1 MVEAATQFRKN
12 SFSDEDSA
20 QLALVATA
28 FQNVSDT
35 SISAADSASFII
47 SQLKAFQNEGIT
59 AYQVIDKVNET
70 ANRFAVGT
78 NDLSSA
84 LEVAGAGLATYNNS
98 YDQTIALVTAGSEIM
113 TGRSLQVARGL
124 NTIAARLTT
133 NQDLLAKYGISLQ
146 DGNGHMRSTYDIL
159 RELSDAWQTMG
170 EEERVS
176 VGQSIAGINQYKV
189 LAAVMTNFQSAIDA
203 VTVAEQAEGSAMREN
218 ARYMESFEA

>member
-1 MVEAATQFRKN
+1 MVGQYAQLNKATTEFKKVSDLTGSSLDRYVQKLGKMGQATARSSSEMVEAATEFRKN
-12 SFSDEDSA
+12 SFNDEDSA

-98 YDQTIALVTAGSEIM
+98 YDETIALVTAGSEIM
-113 TGRSLQVARGL
+113 TG
-124 NTIAARLTT
+124 
-133 NQDLLAKYGISLQ
+133 
-146 DGNGHMRSTYDIL
+146 
-159 RELSDAWQTMG
+159 
-170 EEERVS
+170 
-176 VGQSIAGINQYKV
+176 
-189 LAAVMTNFQSAIDA
+189 
-203 VTVAEQAEGSAMREN
+203 
-218 ARYMESFEA
+218 